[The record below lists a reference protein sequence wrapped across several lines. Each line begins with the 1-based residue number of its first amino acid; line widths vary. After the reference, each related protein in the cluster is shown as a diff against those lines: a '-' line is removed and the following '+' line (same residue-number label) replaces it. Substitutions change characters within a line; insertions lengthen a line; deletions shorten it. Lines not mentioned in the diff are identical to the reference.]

1 MSVLF
6 QTSQGD
12 LDLSEDE
19 DDEDD
24 NDEFEE
30 FPPDKELASF
40 EVHFWSQTARQPV
53 HVHSFGMFTSGTFPT
68 QIVKLAVISSLSF
81 GSHTCIIPQWSFLLH
96 YFLLVII

>member
-53 HVHSFGMFTSGTFPT
+53 HVHSFGMFIFYKRL
-68 QIVKLAVISSLSF
+68 VSSSD
-81 GSHTCIIPQWSFLLH
+81 S
-96 YFLLVII
+96 